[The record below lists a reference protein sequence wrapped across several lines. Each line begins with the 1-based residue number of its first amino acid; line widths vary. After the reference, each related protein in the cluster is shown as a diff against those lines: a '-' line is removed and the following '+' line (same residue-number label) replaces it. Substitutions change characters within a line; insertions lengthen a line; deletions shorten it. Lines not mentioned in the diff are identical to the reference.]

1 MKSINKFWWFVAAAF
16 AIIGIA
22 LCTFGWLFGQQLT
35 PDQKTVLISIIGQNY
50 VYVFTVVISII
61 ACFIFVMDGIL
72 HVYILPA
79 KKLTDETHIINSVNP
94 SHRIKIEGSRGII
107 ISLAKVINEG
117 ADRFENL
124 QRNVDEMIHFA
135 RTESEKERNILA
147 AVMSELSEGILIC
160 NSDGQIILYNK
171 KARQLFE
178 SGSDGKPERN
188 VQNGL
193 VGIGRS
199 VFGIIEKKL
208 LVHALDEIAAGL
220 KETNKN
226 VSSFITVSREEKLLR
241 AEAVPVLNHLKQFTG
256 FILILEDITEQLE
269 NESRFD
275 SLLLSFT
282 RGVRASIAGIRSAI
296 EVVLE
301 YPDIKK
307 EQFDEFT
314 GIIHRESITLGNM
327 IDETFFNYSCR
338 FNSMWPL
345 VKMSAGDFVEA
356 IKNKSEEKTGVIIHY
371 VKPDLPCWI
380 KVDTYSM
387 ITAFRFLLEELK
399 NETGQKEFGC
409 NIECN
414 NKFVIINI
422 TWEGNPLKIETFRVL
437 DKKIIRIEKEGKPL
451 ILKDIMKHHEA
462 EAFSFV
468 DRNATNRSCVRLL
481 LPSCRE
487 SASENIRNL
496 TILPE
501 SRPVFYDFDLFN
513 QPGQVPEM
521 DNRPLSELI
530 YTVFDTETTGLNPEQ
545 DEIISIGAVRIV
557 NNHLLRDENFDQLVN
572 PERTLP
578 FESIQFHGIEQHM
591 LQDQPTVEQVL
602 PRFCKF
608 AEGTVLVAH
617 NAAFDMRM
625 LQMKELSA
633 KTKFINPV
641 LDTML
646 LSAIVHPVHANHNLE
661 AIAARL
667 GVSIIGRHTALGD
680 AIATGELLVK
690 LIPLLAKMG
699 IYTLKQARE
708 ASQKTHFAKIK
719 Y

>member
-1 MKSINKFWWFVAAAF
+1 MNTISKFWKFVAVSAVV
-16 AIIGIA
+16 I
-22 LCTFGWLFGQQLT
+22 CMMSCYVGWIFWKQLT
-35 PDQKTVLISIIGQNY
+35 PDQKILLINIIEQNF
-50 VYVFTVVISII
+50 VYVFTVFILIS
-61 ACFIFVMDGIL
+61 ACFISVLDGIL

-79 KKLTDETHIINSVNP
+79 KKLVSETHIINSVNP
-94 SHRIKIEGSRGII
+94 AHRIKMEGSSDII
-107 ISLAKVINEG
+107 RLAEAINEG
-117 ADRFENL
+117 ADRYEKL
-124 QRNVDEMIHFA
+124 QKNIDEMIHFA

-178 SGSDGKPERN
+178 TGSAPKSEQN

-208 LVHALDEIAAGL
+208 LVHALDEIATGL
-220 KETNKN
+220 KEAKQN
-226 VSSFITVSREEKLLR
+226 VSSFIIVSREEKLIR
-241 AEAVPVLNHLKQFTG
+241 AEAVPVLNHLKYFTG

-269 NESRFD
+269 KESRFD

-296 EVVLE
+296 EILLE
-301 YPDIKK
+301 YSDIKK

-338 FNSMWPL
+338 FDSMWPL
-345 VKMSAGDFVEA
+345 VKMSAGDLLETVKKKA
-356 IKNKSEEKTGVIIHY
+356 GEKPGVTVHFD
-371 VKPDLPCWI
+371 KPAVPCWI

-387 ITAFRFLLEELK
+387 ITVFLFLLEELK
-399 NETGQKEFGC
+399 NETGQKEFRC
-409 NIECN
+409 DIESK
-414 NKFVIINI
+414 NKFIMINI
-422 TWEGNPLKIETFRVL
+422 MWEGNPLKIETFRVL

-451 ILKDIMKHHEA
+451 TFKEIMKYHEA
-462 EAFSFV
+462 EAFYFA
-468 DRNATNRSCVRLL
+468 DRNAAGRSFIRLL
-481 LPSCRE
+481 LPSAGE
-487 SASENIRNL
+487 SSCENMRNL

-513 QPGQVPEM
+513 QPGQIPEM
-521 DNRPLSELI
+521 DDRPLNELI
-530 YTVFDTETTGLNPEQ
+530 YTVFDTETTGLNPEN
-545 DEIISIGAVRIV
+545 DEIISIGAIRIV
-557 NNHLLRDENFDQLVN
+557 YGHLLRNEIFDRLVN
-572 PERTLP
+572 PGRPLP
-578 FESIQFHGIEQHM
+578 YESIKFHGIQDHM
-591 LQDQPTVEQVL
+591 LQNQPSIEQIL
-602 PRFCKF
+602 PRFNRF

-625 LQMKELSA
+625 LQMKELSS

-646 LSAIVHPVHANHNLE
+646 LSAIVHPAHTNHNLE
-661 AIAARL
+661 AMADRL
-667 GVSIIGRHTALGD
+667 GVSIVGRHTALGD
-680 AIATGELLVK
+680 AIATGELFVK
-690 LIPLLAKMG
+690 LISLLAKME

-708 ASQKTHFAKIK
+708 ASQKTDFAKIK

>member
-1 MKSINKFWWFVAAAF
+1 MNPVNKFWWFVAASAVITSVLLCGLAWAF
-16 AIIGIA
+16 WQQITPSEKIILETISGKYFVYI
-22 LCTFGWLFGQQLT
+22 FS
-35 PDQKTVLISIIGQNY
+35 SII
-50 VYVFTVVISII
+50 II
-61 ACFIFVMDGIL
+61 TACLIFILDGIL
-72 HVYILPA
+72 HVYILPT
-79 KKLTDETHIINSVNP
+79 KKLIEEIHIVNSVNP
-94 SHRIKIEGSRGII
+94 SRRIRMEGSRDII
-107 ISLAKVINEG
+107 RLAEAINEG
-117 ADRFENL
+117 ADRYENL

-171 KARQLFE
+171 RAKQLFE
-178 SGSDGKPERN
+178 SGTGVKQERIA
-188 VQNGL
+188 QNGL

-220 KETNKN
+220 KEENKN
-226 VSSFITVSREEKLLR
+226 VSSFITVSREDKLLR

-269 NESRFD
+269 KESRFD

-307 EQFDEFT
+307 ERLDEFT
-314 GIIHRESITLGNM
+314 RIIHQESITLGNM

-345 VKMSAGDFVEA
+345 VKMSAEDLVETVKKKA
-356 IKNKSEEKTGVIIHY
+356 EEKPGVIIHY
-371 VKPDLPCWI
+371 IKLDVPCWI

-387 ITAFRFLLEELK
+387 ITAFLFLLEELK
-399 NETGQKEFGC
+399 NETGQQEFRC
-409 NIECN
+409 NIECK

-422 TWEGNPLKIETFRVL
+422 MWEGNPLKIETFRVL

-451 ILKDIMKHHEA
+451 TLKEIMKHHEA
-462 EAFSFV
+462 EAFFFV
-468 DRNATNRSCVRLL
+468 DRNAANRSCIRLL
-481 LPSCRE
+481 LPSTGE
-487 SASENIRNL
+487 SVSENIRNL

-501 SRPVFYDFDLFN
+501 SRPVYYDFDLFN

-521 DNRPLSELI
+521 DNRPLNELI
-530 YTVFDTETTGLNPEQ
+530 YTVFDTETTGLNPGE

-557 NNHLLRDENFDQLVN
+557 NGHLLRDESFDQLVN
-572 PERTLP
+572 PGRTLP
-578 FESIQFHGIEQHM
+578 FESIQFHGIEEHM
-591 LQDQPTVEQVL
+591 LKNQPPVEQVL
-602 PRFCKF
+602 PKFDRF

-625 LQMKELSA
+625 LQIKELSA

-646 LSAIVHPVHANHNLE
+646 ISAIVHPAHANHNLE

-680 AIATGELLVK
+680 AIATGELFVK

-699 IYTLKQARE
+699 IYTLKQARD

>member
-1 MKSINKFWWFVAAAF
+1 MNPVNKFWWFVAASAVITSVLFCGLAWAF
-16 AIIGIA
+16 WQQITPPEKIILERLSAKNFIYIFSA
-22 LCTFGWLFGQQLT
+22 L
-35 PDQKTVLISIIGQNY
+35 II
-50 VYVFTVVISII
+50 IL
-61 ACFIFVMDGIL
+61 ACLIFVLDGIL
-72 HVYILPA
+72 HVYIIPT
-79 KKLTDETHIINSVNP
+79 KKLAEEIHIQNSVNP
-94 SHRIKIEGSRGII
+94 SHRIRMEGGRDI
-107 ISLAKVINEG
+107 ISLAKAINES
-117 ADRFENL
+117 ADRYENL
-124 QRNVDEMIHFA
+124 QKNVDEMIHFA

-171 KARQLFE
+171 KAKQLFE
-178 SGSDGKPERN
+178 SGSNGKSELN
-188 VQNGL
+188 LQNGL

-208 LVHALDEIAAGL
+208 LVHALDEIATGL
-220 KETNKN
+220 KEANKN
-226 VSSFITVSREEKLLR
+226 VSSFITVSHEKKLLR

-269 NESRFD
+269 KESRFD

-307 EQFDEFT
+307 EQLDEFT

-345 VKMSAGDFVEA
+345 VKMSAGDLVETVKKKA
-356 IKNKSEEKTGVIIHY
+356 EENPGVIISY
-371 VKPDLPCWI
+371 VEPDLPCWI

-387 ITAFRFLLEELK
+387 ITALIFLLEELK
-399 NETGQKEFGC
+399 NETGQKEFSC
-409 NIECN
+409 NIECK
-414 NKFVIINI
+414 NKFVMINI
-422 TWEGNPLKIETFRVL
+422 IWEGDPLKIETFRVL

-451 ILKDIMKHHEA
+451 TLKEIMKHHEA

-468 DRNATNRSCVRLL
+468 DRNNVGRSCISLL
-481 LPSCRE
+481 LPSAGKSE
-487 SASENIRNL
+487 SENIRNL

-501 SRPVFYDFDLFN
+501 SRPVFYDFDLFS
-513 QPGQVPEM
+513 QPGQIPEM
-521 DNRPLSELI
+521 DDRSLSELI
-530 YTVFDTETTGLNPEQ
+530 YTVFDTETTGLNPEE
-545 DEIISIGAVRIV
+545 DEIISIGAIRIV
-557 NNHLLRDENFDQLVN
+557 NNHLLRYESFDQLVN
-572 PERTLP
+572 PGRTLP
-578 FESIQFHGIEQHM
+578 FESIQFHGIEEHM
-591 LQDQPTVEQVL
+591 LQNQPSVEQVI
-602 PRFCKF
+602 PRFGKF

-625 LQMKELSA
+625 LQMKELSS

-646 LSAIVHPVHANHNLE
+646 LSAIVHPAHANHSLE
-661 AIAARL
+661 KIAARL

-680 AIATGELLVK
+680 AIAAGELFIK
-690 LIPLLAKMG
+690 LIPLLTKMG
-699 IYTLKQARE
+699 IYTLKQARD

>member
-1 MKSINKFWWFVAAAF
+1 MKSINKFWLFVAAAF
-16 AIIGIA
+16 AIIGIV
-22 LCTFGWLFGQQLT
+22 LSCFGWLFWQQLAPSEKIILESISGKHFFYIFSST
-35 PDQKTVLISIIGQNY
+35 ILLLGCLILIL
-50 VYVFTVVISII
+50 
-61 ACFIFVMDGIL
+61 DGIL
-72 HVYILPA
+72 NVYILPA
-79 KKLTDETHIINSVNP
+79 KKLISETHIINTVNP
-94 SHRIKIEGSRGII
+94 SHRIKMEGSSDITR
-107 ISLAKVINEG
+107 LAEAINEG
-117 ADRFENL
+117 ADRYENL

-160 NSDGQIILYNK
+160 NTDGQIILYNK
-171 KARQLFE
+171 RSKQLFE
-178 SGSDGKPERN
+178 N
-188 VQNGL
+188 VNGVKQELNVKNGL

-220 KETNKN
+220 KEENKN
-226 VSSFITVSREEKLLR
+226 ISSFITVSREDKLLR
-241 AEAVPVLNHLKQFTG
+241 AEAVPVLNHLKVFTG

-269 NESRFD
+269 NEGRFD

-296 EVVLE
+296 EIVLE

-307 EQFDEFT
+307 DQFDELT
-314 GIIHRESITLGNM
+314 RIIHQESITLGNM

-345 VKMSAGDFVEA
+345 VNMSAGDLIETVRKKA
-356 IKNKSEEKTGVIIHY
+356 EETPGVIIHY
-371 VKPDLPCWI
+371 VKPDFPCWI

-387 ITAFRFLLEELK
+387 ITACLFLLEELK
-399 NETGQKEFGC
+399 NETGQQEFGC
-409 NIECN
+409 NIECD
-414 NKFVIINI
+414 NKLVIINF
-422 TWEGNPLKIETFRVL
+422 TWEGTPLKIETFRVL

-468 DRNATNRSCVRLL
+468 DRNNANRSCIRLL
-481 LPSCRE
+481 LPSTGECT
-487 SASENIRNL
+487 SENIRNL

-501 SRPVFYDFDLFN
+501 SRPVYYDFDLFN
-513 QPGQVPEM
+513 QPGQVPEI

-530 YTVFDTETTGLNPEQ
+530 YTVFDTETTGLNPAE

-557 NNHLLRDENFDQLVN
+557 NNHLLRDESFDQLVN
-572 PERTLP
+572 PGRTLP
-578 FESIQFHGIEQHM
+578 FESIRFHGIEQHM
-591 LQDQPTVEQVL
+591 LQNQPSIEQVL
-602 PRFCKF
+602 PRLLRF

-625 LQMKELSA
+625 LQAKELSA
-633 KTKFINPV
+633 KTKFINPI

-646 LSAIVHPVHANHNLE
+646 LSAIVHPVHADHNLE

-667 GVSIIGRHTALGD
+667 GVNIIGRHTALGD
-680 AIATGELLVK
+680 AIATGELFTK

>member
-1 MKSINKFWWFVAAAF
+1 MNPINKFWWFVATS
-16 AIIGIA
+16 A
-22 LCTFGWLFGQQLT
+22 LITVVLLYSLAWLFWQQLT
-35 PDQKTVLISIIGQNY
+35 PPDKIIIESVLSNNFIYIFSALMLI
-50 VYVFTVVISII
+50 F
-61 ACFIFVMDGIL
+61 ACLIFVFDGIL

-79 KKLTDETHIINSVNP
+79 KKLIGETQIINSVNN
-94 SHRIKIEGSRGII
+94 SHRIHIEGSRDIMR
-107 ISLAKVINEG
+107 LADVINEG
-117 ADRFENL
+117 AERYENL

-171 KARQLFE
+171 KAKQMFE
-178 SGSDGKPERN
+178 CGTGMKPEQDS
-188 VQNGL
+188 QNGL

-220 KETNKN
+220 KNEKRNI
-226 VSSFITVSREEKLLR
+226 SSFITVSREEKLLR
-241 AEAVPVLNHLKQFTG
+241 AEAVPVLNHIKQLTG

-269 NESRFD
+269 KEGRFD

-307 EQFDEFT
+307 EQLNEFT
-314 GIIHRESITLGNM
+314 EIIHRESITLGNM

-345 VKMSAGDFVEA
+345 VKMSAGDFIETVR
-356 IKNKSEEKTGVIIHY
+356 KKVEEKPGIIIHY
-371 VKPDLPCWI
+371 FKPVVPCWI

-387 ITAFRFLLEELK
+387 ITAFQFLLEELK
-399 NETGQKEFGC
+399 NETGQIEFRFS
-409 NIECN
+409 IESN
-414 NKFVIINI
+414 NKFVMINI
-422 TWEGNPLKIETFRVL
+422 TWEGTPLKIETFRVL

-451 ILKDIMKHHEA
+451 TLKEILKHHGA

-468 DRNATNRSCVRLL
+468 DRNNAGRSCVRLL
-481 LPSCRE
+481 MPSIGE
-487 SASENIRNL
+487 GVSENIRNL

-521 DNRPLSELI
+521 DERNLSEII
-530 YTVFDTETTGLNPEQ
+530 YTVFDTETTGLNPEE

-557 NNHLLRDENFDQLVN
+557 NSRLLKDENFDQLVN
-572 PERTLP
+572 PCRGVP
-578 FESIQFHGIEQHM
+578 FESVKFHRIKPEI
-591 LQDQPTVEQVL
+591 LENQPVIGNVL
-602 PRFCKF
+602 PNFRRFVQD
-608 AEGTVLVAH
+608 TVLVGH
-617 NAAFDMRM
+617 NAAFDMKM
-625 LQMKELSA
+625 LQIKEKS
-633 KTKFINPV
+633 TNIKFINPV
-641 LDTML
+641 MDTML
-646 LSAIVHPVHANHNLE
+646 LSAVVHPAHENHSLE
-661 AIAARL
+661 AIAERL
-667 GVSIIGRHTALGD
+667 GVNIIGRHTALGD
-680 AIATGELLVK
+680 AIATGELFIK
-690 LIPLLAKMG
+690 LIPLLEKMG
-699 IYTLKQARE
+699 ICTLKQARE
-708 ASQKTHFAKIK
+708 ASRKTHFAKIK

>member
-1 MKSINKFWWFVAAAF
+1 MKSINKFWLFVAAAF
-16 AIIGIA
+16 AIIGIV
-22 LCTFGWLFGQQLT
+22 LYSFGWLFWQQLAPSEKIILESISGKHFFYIFSST
-35 PDQKTVLISIIGQNY
+35 ILLLGCLLLIL
-50 VYVFTVVISII
+50 
-61 ACFIFVMDGIL
+61 DGIL
-72 HVYILPA
+72 NVYILPA
-79 KKLTDETHIINSVNP
+79 KKLTAETHIINTVNP
-94 SHRIKIEGSRGII
+94 SHRIKMEGSSDII
-107 ISLAKVINEG
+107 RLAEAINEG
-117 ADRFENL
+117 ADRYENL

-135 RTESEKERNILA
+135 RTESEKEKNILA

-171 KARQLFE
+171 RSKQLFE
-178 SGSDGKPERN
+178 SGIGVKKERN
-188 VQNGL
+188 AQNGL

-199 VFGIIEKKL
+199 VFGIIEKEL

-220 KETNKN
+220 KEENKN
-226 VSSFITVSREEKLLR
+226 VSSFITVSREDKLLR
-241 AEAVPVLNHLKQFTG
+241 AEAVPVLNHLKVFTG

-307 EQFDEFT
+307 DQFEELMR
-314 GIIHRESITLGNM
+314 IIHQESITLGNM

-345 VKMSAGDFVEA
+345 VKMSAGDLIETVRKKA
-356 IKNKSEEKTGVIIHY
+356 EEKPGVIIHY
-371 VKPDLPCWI
+371 VKPDFPCWI

-387 ITAFRFLLEELK
+387 ITACLFLLEELK
-399 NETGQKEFGC
+399 NETGQQEFGC

-462 EAFSFV
+462 EAFSFI
-468 DRNATNRSCVRLL
+468 DRNDTNRSCIRLL
-481 LPSCRE
+481 LPSTGECT
-487 SASENIRNL
+487 SENIRNL

-501 SRPVFYDFDLFN
+501 SRPVYYDFDLFN
-513 QPGQVPEM
+513 QPGQVPEI

-530 YTVFDTETTGLNPEQ
+530 YTVFDTETTGLNPAE

-557 NNHLLRDENFDQLVN
+557 NNHLLREESFEQLVN
-572 PERTLP
+572 PGRTLP
-578 FESIQFHGIEQHM
+578 FESIRFHGIEQHM
-591 LQDQPTVEQVL
+591 LQNQPSIEQVL
-602 PRFCKF
+602 PRFLLF

-625 LQMKELSA
+625 LQVKELSA
-633 KTKFINPV
+633 KTKFINPI

-646 LSAIVHPVHANHNLE
+646 LSAIVHPVHTDHNLE

-667 GVSIIGRHTALGD
+667 GVNIIGRHTALGD
-680 AIATGELLVK
+680 AIATGELFTK

>member
-1 MKSINKFWWFVAAAF
+1 MNAISKFWRFVAVSAV
-16 AIIGIA
+16 II
-22 LCTFGWLFGQQLT
+22 CMMFCYVGWMFWQQLA
-35 PDQKTVLISIIGQNY
+35 PDQKTLLINIIGQNF
-50 VYVFTVVISII
+50 VYVFTAFILII
-61 ACFIFVMDGIL
+61 ACFVSVMDGIL
-72 HVYILPA
+72 HVYVLPA
-79 KKLTDETHIINSVNP
+79 KKLISETHIINSVNP
-94 SHRIKIEGSRGII
+94 SHRIKMEGSRDI
-107 ISLAKVINEG
+107 ISLAEAINEG
-117 ADRFENL
+117 ADRYENL
-124 QRNVDEMIHFA
+124 QKNVDEMIHFA
-135 RTESEKERNILA
+135 RTESEKEKNILA

-171 KARQLFE
+171 RAKQLLE
-178 SGSDGKPERN
+178 RGSDGKSELN
-188 VQNGL
+188 IQNGL

-220 KETNKN
+220 KEENKN
-226 VSSFITVSREEKLLR
+226 ISSFITVSKEDRLIR
-241 AEAVPVLNHLKQFTG
+241 AEAVPVLNHLKKFTG
-256 FILILEDITEQLE
+256 FILILEDITEQIE
-269 NESRFD
+269 KESRFD

-296 EVVLE
+296 EVMLD

-307 EQFDEFT
+307 GQLDEFT
-314 GIIHRESITLGNM
+314 SIIHRESITLGNM

-345 VKMSAGDFVEA
+345 VKMSAGDLVETVKMKA
-356 IKNKSEEKTGVIIHY
+356 EEEHGVIIHF
-371 VKPDLPCWI
+371 VRPDLPCWI

-387 ITAFRFLLEELK
+387 ITAFLFLLEELK
-399 NETGQKEFGC
+399 NETGQQAFNC
-409 NIECN
+409 SIERK
-414 NKFVIINI
+414 NKFVMINI
-422 TWEGNPLKIETFRVL
+422 IWEGSPLKIETFRVL

-451 ILKDIMKHHEA
+451 TLKEIMKHHEA
-462 EAFSFV
+462 EAFSFI
-468 DRNATNRSCVRLL
+468 DRNAANHSCIRLL
-481 LPSCRE
+481 LPSCGE
-487 SASENIRNL
+487 SNSENIRNM

-513 QPGQVPEM
+513 QPGQVPEV
-521 DNRPLSELI
+521 DNCPLTELI
-530 YTVFDTETTGLNPEQ
+530 YTVFDTETTGLNPEE

-557 NNHLLRDENFDQLVN
+557 NGRLLRDEHFDKLVN
-572 PERTLP
+572 PGRALP
-578 FESIQFHGIEQHM
+578 FESIRFHGIEQHM
-591 LQDQPTVEQVL
+591 LQNKPSIEQIL
-602 PRFCKF
+602 PLFGRF
-608 AEGTVLVAH
+608 AEATVLVAH

-625 LQMKELSA
+625 LQMKELSS

-646 LSAIVHPVHANHNLE
+646 LSAIVHPAHTNHNLE
-661 AIAARL
+661 AIADRL

-680 AIATGELLVK
+680 AIATGELFVK
-690 LIPLLAKMG
+690 LISLLAKMG

>member
-1 MKSINKFWWFVAAAF
+1 MKSINKFWRFVALSAV
-16 AIIGIA
+16 IIC
-22 LCTFGWLFGQQLT
+22 LMFYYMGWIFWQHLE
-35 PDQKTVLISIIGQNY
+35 PDQKTLLINIIEQNFF
-50 VYVFTVVISII
+50 YVFTAFILIM
-61 ACFIFVMDGIL
+61 ACFVSVLDGIL

-79 KKLTDETHIINSVNP
+79 KKLISETHIINTVNP
-94 SHRIKIEGSRGII
+94 SHRIKMEGSRDLVGL
-107 ISLAKVINEG
+107 SEAINEG
-117 ADRFENL
+117 ADRYENL
-124 QRNVDEMIHFA
+124 RRNVDEMIHFA

-160 NSDGQIILYNK
+160 NADGQIILYNK
-171 KARQLFE
+171 KARHLFE
-178 SGSDGKPERN
+178 SGSNGKSEQK
-188 VQNGL
+188 VQNVL

-208 LVHALDEIAAGL
+208 LVHALDEIAEGL
-220 KETNKN
+220 KEEDKN
-226 VSSFITVSREEKLLR
+226 VSSFITVSREDKLLR
-241 AEAVPVLNHLKQFTG
+241 AEVVPVLNHLKKFTG

-275 SLLLSFT
+275 TLLLSFT
-282 RGVRASIAGIRSAI
+282 RGVRASIAGIRSAV

-307 EQFDEFT
+307 EQFNEFA

-327 IDETFFNYSCR
+327 IDETFFNYFCR

-345 VKMSAGDFVEA
+345 VKMSAEDFVESV
-356 IKNKSEEKTGVIIHY
+356 KNRAEKNLGLDIHY
-371 VKPDLPCWI
+371 VKPGLPCWI

-387 ITAFRFLLEELK
+387 ITAFMFLLEELK
-399 NETGQKEFGC
+399 NETGQQEFRFD
-409 NIECN
+409 IDTN
-414 NKFVIINI
+414 NKFVMIDIA
-422 TWEGNPLKIETFRVL
+422 WEGAPLKIETFRVL

-451 ILKDIMKHHEA
+451 TLKEIMKHHEA

-468 DRNATNRSCVRLL
+468 DRNTASRSYIRML
-481 LPSCRE
+481 LPSAGE
-487 SASENIRNL
+487 SISESIRNL

-521 DNRPLSELI
+521 DNCPLSELI
-530 YTVFDTETTGLNPEQ
+530 YTVFDTETTGLNPEE
-545 DEIISIGAVRIV
+545 DEIISIGAIRIV
-557 NNHLLRDENFDQLVN
+557 NGHLLRDESFDKLVN
-572 PERTLP
+572 PGRTLP
-578 FESIQFHGIEQHM
+578 FESIRFHGIEQHM
-591 LQDQPTVEQVL
+591 LQNQPSIEQVL
-602 PRFCKF
+602 PLFGRF
-608 AEGTVLVAH
+608 AEATVLVAH

-625 LQMKELSA
+625 LQMKELSS

-646 LSAIVHPVHANHNLE
+646 LSAIVHPVHSDHNLE

-680 AIATGELLVK
+680 AIATGELFIK

>member
-1 MKSINKFWWFVAAAF
+1 MNPVNKFWWFVAASAVITSVLLCSLAWAF
-16 AIIGIA
+16 WQQITPPEKIILEKISGKNFIYIFSAIII
-22 LCTFGWLFGQQLT
+22 
-35 PDQKTVLISIIGQNY
+35 
-50 VYVFTVVISII
+50 II
-61 ACFIFVMDGIL
+61 ACLIFVLDGIL
-72 HVYILPA
+72 HVYILPT
-79 KKLTDETHIINSVNP
+79 KKLVEEIHIITSVNP
-94 SHRIKIEGSRGII
+94 SHRIRMEGGRDI
-107 ISLAKVINEG
+107 ISLAQAINEG
-117 ADRFENL
+117 ADRYENL
-124 QRNVDEMIHFA
+124 QKNVDEMIHFA
-135 RTESEKERNILA
+135 RTESEKERNVLA
-147 AVMSELSEGILIC
+147 AVVSELSEGILIC

-171 KARQLFE
+171 RAKQLFE
-178 SGSDGKPERN
+178 SGSNGKPERN

-199 VFGIIEKKL
+199 IFGIIEKKL

-220 KETNKN
+220 KEENRN
-226 VSSFITVSREEKLLR
+226 LSSFITVSREDKLLR
-241 AEAVPVLNHLKQFTG
+241 AEVVPVLNHLKKFTG

-275 SLLLSFT
+275 TLLLSFT

-307 EQFDEFT
+307 KQLDELT
-314 GIIHRESITLGNM
+314 KIIHRESITLGNM
-327 IDETFFNYSCR
+327 IDETFFDYSCR

-345 VKMSAGDFVEA
+345 VKMSAGDLLETLKKKA
-356 IKNKSEEKTGVIIHY
+356 EEKHGVIIHY
-371 VKPDLPCWI
+371 VKPDVPCWV

-387 ITAFRFLLEELK
+387 ITAFLFLMEELK
-399 NETGQKEFGC
+399 NETGQQEFSC
-409 NIECN
+409 NIECK
-414 NKFVIINI
+414 NKFVTINI
-422 TWEGNPLKIETFRVL
+422 VWEGNPIKIETFRVL

-451 ILKDIMKHHEA
+451 TLKEIMKHHEA

-468 DRNATNRSCVRLL
+468 DRNAIERSCISLL
-481 LPSCRE
+481 LPSAGE
-487 SASENIRNL
+487 SASKNIRNL

-513 QPGQVPEM
+513 QPGQVPEV
-521 DNRPLSELI
+521 DDQPLSELI
-530 YTVFDTETTGLNPEQ
+530 YTVFDTETTGLNPEE
-545 DEIISIGAVRIV
+545 DEIISIGAIRIV
-557 NNHLLRDENFDQLVN
+557 NGHLLRDESFDQLVN
-572 PERTLP
+572 PGRTIP
-578 FESIQFHGIEQHM
+578 FESIQFHGIEEHM
-591 LQDQPTVEQVL
+591 LQNQPSIEQVL
-602 PRFCKF
+602 PRFGRF

-625 LQMKELSA
+625 LQMKESIS
-633 KTKFINPV
+633 KIKFINPV

-646 LSAIVHPVHANHNLE
+646 LSAFVNPVHNDHNLE
-661 AIAARL
+661 AIADRL

-680 AIATGELLVK
+680 AIATGELFVK

-699 IYTLKQARE
+699 IYTLKQARD

>member
-1 MKSINKFWWFVAAAF
+1 MKSINKFWWFVAAASV
-16 AIIGIA
+16 ITCIA
-22 LCTFGWLFGQQLT
+22 LYSFGWLFWQHLSPSEKSFLATLSG
-35 PDQKTVLISIIGQNY
+35 KNFI
-50 VYVFTVVISII
+50 YVFSAIILMI
-61 ACFIFVMDGIL
+61 ACFIFILDGVL
-72 HVYILPA
+72 HVYILPTI
-79 KKLTDETHIINSVNP
+79 KLTGETNIINSVNP
-94 SHRIKIEGSRGII
+94 SHRIKMEGSADII
-107 ISLAKVINEG
+107 RLAEAINEG
-117 ADRFENL
+117 AERYENL

-135 RTESEKERNILA
+135 RTESEKERNMLA

-171 KARQLFE
+171 KAKQLFE
-178 SGSDGKPERN
+178 SGSDGKPDRYA
-188 VQNGL
+188 QNGL

-208 LVHALDEIAAGL
+208 LVHALDEITTGL
-220 KETNKN
+220 AEEDKN
-226 VSSFITVSREEKLLR
+226 VSSFITVSREKKLLR
-241 AEAVPVLNHLKQFTG
+241 AETVPVLNHLKQLNG
-256 FILILEDITEQLE
+256 FILILDDITEQLE
-269 NESRFD
+269 KESRFD

-307 EQFDEFT
+307 EQLDEFT
-314 GIIHRESITLGNM
+314 KIIHRESITLGNM

-345 VKMSAGDFVEA
+345 VKMSAGDLVDTIRKKA
-356 IKNKSEEKTGVIIHY
+356 EEKPGVIIRHD
-371 VKPDLPCWI
+371 KPDTPCWI

-387 ITAFRFLLEELK
+387 ITAFLFLLEELK
-399 NETGQKEFGC
+399 NETGRHEFGC
-409 NIECN
+409 SIECK
-414 NKFVIINI
+414 NKFVMIDI
-422 TWEGNPLKIETFRVL
+422 TWEGRPLQIETLRVL

-451 ILKDIMKHHEA
+451 TLKEIMKHHGS

-468 DRNATNRSCVRLL
+468 DRNNASRSCVRLL
-481 LPSCRE
+481 LPSAGEE
-487 SASENIRNL
+487 SSGNIRNL

-513 QPGQVPEM
+513 QPGQDPET
-521 DNRPLSELI
+521 DNRRLSELI
-530 YTVFDTETTGLNPEQ
+530 YTVFDTETTGLNPEE
-545 DEIISIGAVRIV
+545 DEIISIGAIRIV
-557 NNHLLRDENFDQLVN
+557 NAHLLRDENFDQLVN
-572 PERTLP
+572 PGRSLP
-578 FESIQFHGIEQHM
+578 FESIRFHGIKQHM
-591 LQDQPTVEQVL
+591 LENQPPVEKVL
-602 PRFCKF
+602 PRFDRF
-608 AEGTVLVAH
+608 ADGTVLVAH

-625 LQMKELSA
+625 LQMKEISS

-646 LSAIVHPVHANHNLE
+646 LSAVVHPAHSDHDLE

-680 AIATGELLVK
+680 AIATGELFVK

-699 IYTLKQARE
+699 IHTLKQARE
-708 ASQKTHFAKIK
+708 ASQKTHFAKLK

>member
-16 AIIGIA
+16 AIISIA
-22 LCTFGWLFGQQLT
+22 LCTFGWLFWQQLA
-35 PDQKTVLISIIGQNY
+35 PDQKTVLISIIEQNF
-50 VYVFTVVISII
+50 VYVFTVVVLILV
-61 ACFIFVMDGIL
+61 CFIFVMDGIL
-72 HVYILPA
+72 HVYILPV
-79 KKLTDETHIINSVNP
+79 KKLTDEIHIINSVNP

-107 ISLAKVINEG
+107 ISLAKAINEG
-117 ADRFENL
+117 AHRYENL

-171 KARQLFE
+171 KAKQLFE

-193 VGIGRS
+193 IGIGRS

-208 LVHALDEIAAGL
+208 LVHALDEIEAGL

-241 AEAVPVLNHLKQFTG
+241 AEAVPVLNHLKKING

-269 NESRFD
+269 KESRFD

-307 EQFDEFT
+307 ERLDEFT
-314 GIIHRESITLGNM
+314 KIIHRESITLGNM
-327 IDETFFNYSCR
+327 IDETFFDYSCR

-345 VKMSAGDFVEA
+345 VKMSAEDLLETVRKKA
-356 IKNKSEEKTGVIIHY
+356 EEKPGFIIHY

-387 ITAFRFLLEELK
+387 ITAFLFLFEELK
-399 NETGQKEFGC
+399 NETGQQEFSC
-409 NIECN
+409 NIECK
-414 NKFVIINI
+414 NKFVMINI
-422 TWEGNPLKIETFRVL
+422 IWEGNPLKIETFRVL

-451 ILKDIMKHHEA
+451 TLKEIMKHHEA

-468 DRNATNRSCVRLL
+468 DRNTANRSCIRLL
-481 LPSCRE
+481 LPSAGE
-487 SASENIRNL
+487 STSENIRNL
-496 TILPE
+496 TILPG

-513 QPGQVPEM
+513 QPGQVPEV

-530 YTVFDTETTGLNPEQ
+530 YTVFDTETTGLNPEE
-545 DEIISIGAVRIV
+545 DEIISIGAIRIV
-557 NNHLLRDENFDQLVN
+557 NGHLLRDENFDKLVN
-572 PERTLP
+572 PGRTLP
-578 FESIQFHGIEQHM
+578 FESIRFHGIEQHM
-591 LQDQPTVEQVL
+591 LQSEPSIEQVL
-602 PRFCKF
+602 PLFGRF
-608 AEGTVLVAH
+608 AESTVLVAH

-680 AIATGELLVK
+680 AIATGELFIK
-690 LIPLLAKMG
+690 LIPLLSRMG

>member
-22 LCTFGWLFGQQLT
+22 LFSFGWLFWQQLT
-35 PDQKTVLISIIGQNY
+35 PSEKTILESISGKNFFYIYSSIILLL
-50 VYVFTVVISII
+50 
-61 ACFIFVMDGIL
+61 ACLIFVLDGIL

-79 KKLTDETHIINSVNP
+79 KKLTAETHIINTVNP
-94 SHRIKIEGSRGII
+94 LHRIRMEGSSDII
-107 ISLAKVINEG
+107 RLAEAINEG
-117 ADRFENL
+117 ADRYENL
-124 QRNVDEMIHFA
+124 QKNVDEMIHFA

-171 KARQLFE
+171 QAKQLLE
-178 SGSDGKPERN
+178 GGLNGKPERN

-199 VFGIIEKKL
+199 VFGIIEKQL
-208 LVHALDEIAAGL
+208 LVHALDEIVAGL
-220 KETNKN
+220 KEENKN
-226 VSSFITVSREEKLLR
+226 VSSFITVSKEEKLLR

-296 EVVLE
+296 EIVLE

-307 EQFDEFT
+307 ERLDEFT
-314 GIIHRESITLGNM
+314 NIIHQESITLGNM

-345 VKMSAGDFVEA
+345 VKMSAGDFLETVKKKA
-356 IKNKSEEKTGVIIHY
+356 EEKPGVIIHY
-371 VKPDLPCWI
+371 AKSDTPCWI

-387 ITAFRFLLEELK
+387 ITAFLFLLEELK
-399 NETGQKEFGC
+399 NETGQEEFSC
-409 NIECN
+409 NIESK
-414 NKFVIINI
+414 NKFVMIDIM
-422 TWEGNPLKIETFRVL
+422 WEGSPLKIETFRVL

-451 ILKDIMKHHEA
+451 TLKEIMKHHEA
-462 EAFSFV
+462 EAFSFI
-468 DRNATNRSCVRLL
+468 DRNDANRSCIRLL
-481 LPSCRE
+481 LPSTGE

-501 SRPVFYDFDLFN
+501 SRPVYYDFDLFN
-513 QPGQVPEM
+513 QPGQIPEI

-530 YTVFDTETTGLNPEQ
+530 YTVFDTETTGLNPAE
-545 DEIISIGAVRIV
+545 DEIISIGAIRIV
-557 NNHLLRDENFDQLVN
+557 NNHLLRNENFDQLVN
-572 PERTLP
+572 PGRALP
-578 FESIQFHGIEQHM
+578 FESIRFHGIEEHM
-591 LQDQPTVEQVL
+591 LQNKPSIEQAL
-602 PRFCKF
+602 PRLFRF

-625 LQMKELSA
+625 LQMKELSS
-633 KTKFINPV
+633 KTKFTNPV

-646 LSAIVHPVHANHNLE
+646 LSAIVHPAHANHNLE

-680 AIATGELLVK
+680 AIATGELFVK
-690 LIPLLAKMG
+690 FIPLLAKMG
-699 IYTLKQARE
+699 IYTLKQARD
-708 ASQKTHFAKIK
+708 ASQKTQFAKIK

>member
-1 MKSINKFWWFVAAAF
+1 MNPINKFWWFVATSAVITLVLLFSLA
-16 AIIGIA
+16 
-22 LCTFGWLFGQQLT
+22 WLFWQQLT
-35 PDQKTVLISIIGQNY
+35 PAEKIIIDTISSKNFIYIFSAILLIAG
-50 VYVFTVVISII
+50 
-61 ACFIFVMDGIL
+61 CLIFVFDGIL

-79 KKLTDETHIINSVNP
+79 KKLTGETHIINSVNH
-94 SHRIKIEGSRGII
+94 SHRICIEGSRDIMR
-107 ISLAKVINEG
+107 LAEAINEG
-117 ADRFENL
+117 AERYENL

-147 AVMSELSEGILIC
+147 AVMSELPEGILIC
-160 NSDGQIILYNK
+160 NSEGQIILYNK

-178 SGSDGKPERN
+178 SRTGLKQEQN
-188 VQNGL
+188 LQNGL

-220 KETNKN
+220 KEANRN

-241 AEAVPVLNHLKQFTG
+241 AEAVPVLNHLKQITG
-256 FILILEDITEQLE
+256 FILIFEDITEQLE
-269 NESRFD
+269 KESRFD

-307 EQFDEFT
+307 EQLNEFT

-345 VKMSAGDFVEA
+345 VKMSAADLIETVKKKA
-356 IKNKSEEKTGVIIHY
+356 EEKPGVTIHFL
-371 VKPDLPCWI
+371 KPDIPCWI

-387 ITAFRFLLEELK
+387 ITAFLFLLEELE
-399 NETGQKEFGC
+399 NETGQHEFRC
-409 NIECN
+409 SIECK
-414 NKFVIINI
+414 NKFIMINI
-422 TWEGNPLKIETFRVL
+422 MWEGNPLKIETFRVL

-451 ILKDIMKHHEA
+451 TLKEIMKHHEA

-468 DRNATNRSCVRLL
+468 DRNTANKSCIRLL
-481 LPSCRE
+481 LPSTGE
-487 SASENIRNL
+487 SVSENTRNL

-530 YTVFDTETTGLNPEQ
+530 YTVFDTETTGLNPEE
-545 DEIISIGAVRIV
+545 DEIISVGAIRIV
-557 NNHLLRDENFDQLVN
+557 NGHLLRDESFDQLVN
-572 PERTLP
+572 PGRTLP
-578 FESIQFHGIEQHM
+578 FESIQFHGIEEHM
-591 LQDQPTVEQVL
+591 LQNQPSIEQVL
-602 PRFCKF
+602 PRFGKF

-625 LQMKELSA
+625 LQMKES
-633 KTKFINPV
+633 KSKIKFINPV

-646 LSAIVHPVHANHNLE
+646 LSAIVHPAHTDHNLE

-680 AIATGELLVK
+680 AIATGELFTK
-690 LIPLLAKMG
+690 LIPLLSKMG

-708 ASQKTHFAKIK
+708 ASRKTQFAKIK